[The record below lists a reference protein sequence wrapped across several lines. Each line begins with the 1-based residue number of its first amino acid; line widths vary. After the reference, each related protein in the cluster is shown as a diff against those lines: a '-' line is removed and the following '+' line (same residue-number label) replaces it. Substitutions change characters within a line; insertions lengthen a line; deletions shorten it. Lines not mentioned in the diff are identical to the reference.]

1 MLRNSSLLG
10 RRKEGRKRE
19 LRVPQGSGEVSI
31 KLDVVLLIGTN
42 KLARMKNTQGIS
54 FCSPL
59 DLQLLT
65 CFVLPLLLTR
75 LFIAGVGHSDHHSAW
90 HLTRAQYLLVS
101 WLVQCSVLPSTGQA
115 TRDLLSVCGYEPPK
129 GLCEC
134 SHSVRYP
141 CFWTVTA
148 SKWPCKVR

>member
-10 RRKEGRKRE
+10 RRKEGRKREGRKRE

-59 DLQLLT
+59 DYN
-65 CFVLPLLLTR
+65 
-75 LFIAGVGHSDHHSAW
+75 S
-90 HLTRAQYLLVS
+90 
-101 WLVQCSVLPSTGQA
+101 
-115 TRDLLSVCGYEPPK
+115 
-129 GLCEC
+129 
-134 SHSVRYP
+134 
-141 CFWTVTA
+141 
-148 SKWPCKVR
+148 